1 MTQATQSGG
10 KFEYVKNE
18 EVTMKTLNNREQ
30 KDIYMQ
36 YLNDI
41 SRYPLL
47 TREQETILL
56 KKSAEGNKAALDM
69 LVNSNLRFVVNI
81 ANLYKGRGL
90 DIMELINEGNM
101 GLIEAARRFDRSLKI
116 KFISYAVW
124 WIRQNITRAL
134 SEKGRMIRISAEKE
148 LMLRRFNRHAKDVH
162 QVIGGSFAVNTQ
174 SLEGLS
180 KYKAND
186 IEKILMMGNTSA
198 SLDSPVGDDSDL
210 TLGDTISDTGNRA
223 DELAECN
230 NRADVFNKVMDK
242 NLSDQEKE
250 ILKLYYGFKMDSDLN
265 LKEIAPMVGL
275 SKERVR
281 QLKENA
287 LNKLREAN
295 VERLLNEA
303 A

>member
-1 MTQATQSGG
+1 
-10 KFEYVKNE
+10 
-18 EVTMKTLNNREQ
+18 MKTLNNRDQ

-47 TREQETILL
+47 TREQETVLL

-101 GLIEAARRFDRSLKI
+101 GLI
-116 KFISYAVW
+116 
-124 WIRQNITRAL
+124 RQNITRAL

-148 LMLRRFNRHAKDVH
+148 LMLRRFNRHAKDVQ
-162 QVIGGSFAVNTQ
+162 QVIGGTYTVNAQ

-186 IEKILMMGNTSA
+186 IEKILMMGNTTS
-198 SLDSPVGDDSDL
+198 SLDTPVNEDGDA
-210 TLGDTISDTGNRA
+210 TLGDTISDTQNRT
-223 DELAECN
+223 DELADNN
-230 NRADVFNKVMDK
+230 NRAEVFDKVMDK
-242 NLSDQEKE
+242 NLSSQEKE

-287 LNKLREAN
+287 LNKLRDAD
-295 VERLLNEA
+295 VERLLCEA

>member
-1 MTQATQSGG
+1 
-10 KFEYVKNE
+10 
-18 EVTMKTLNNREQ
+18 MKTLNNRDQ

-47 TREQETILL
+47 TREQEAVLL
-56 KKSAEGNKAALDM
+56 QKSAEGNKTALDM

-101 GLIEAARRFDRSLKI
+101 GLIEAARRFDRSQKI

-148 LMLRRFNRHAKDVH
+148 LMLRRFNRHAKDMH
-162 QVIGGSFAVNTQ
+162 QVIGGTFTVSTQ
-174 SLEGLS
+174 NLEGLS
-180 KYKAND
+180 KYKAD
-186 IEKILMMGNTSA
+186 EIEKILMMGSSA
-198 SLDSPVGDDSDL
+198 SSLDAPVNEDGDA
-210 TLGDTISDTGNRA
+210 TLGDTISDTQNRT
-223 DELAECN
+223 DEL
-230 NRADVFNKVMDK
+230 D
-242 NLSDQEKE
+242 
-250 ILKLYYGFKMDSDLN
+250 GFKMDSDLN

-287 LNKLREAN
+287 LNKLREAD
-295 VERLLNEA
+295 VERLLCEA

>member
-1 MTQATQSGG
+1 
-10 KFEYVKNE
+10 
-18 EVTMKTLNNREQ
+18 MKTLNNRDQ

-47 TREQETILL
+47 TREQETVLL
-56 KKSAEGNKAALDM
+56 QKSAEGNKAALDM

-148 LMLRRFNRHAKDVH
+148 LMLRRFNRHAKDVQ
-162 QVIGGSFAVNTQ
+162 QVIGGTYTVNAQ

-180 KYKAND
+180 KYKAD
-186 IEKILMMGNTSA
+186 EIEKILMMGNSTS
-198 SLDSPVGDDSDL
+198 SLDTPVNEDGDA
-210 TLGDTISDTGNRA
+210 TLGDTIFDSESRT
-223 DELAECN
+223 DELADNN
-230 NRADVFNKVMDK
+230 NRAEVFDKVMDK
-242 NLSDQEKE
+242 NLSNQEKE
-250 ILKLYYGFKMDSDLN
+250 IIKLYYGFKMDSDLN

-295 VERLLNEA
+295 VERLLCEA

>member
-1 MTQATQSGG
+1 
-10 KFEYVKNE
+10 
-18 EVTMKTLNNREQ
+18 MKTLNNRDQ

-47 TREQETILL
+47 TREQETVLL
-56 KKSAEGNKAALDM
+56 QKSAEGNKAALDM

-148 LMLRRFNRHAKDVH
+148 LMLRRFNRHAKDVQ
-162 QVIGGSFAVNTQ
+162 QVIGGTYTVNAQ

-186 IEKILMMGNTSA
+186 IEKILMMGNTTS
-198 SLDSPVGDDSDL
+198 SLDAPVNEDGDA
-210 TLGDTISDTGNRA
+210 TLGDTISDSQSRT
-223 DELAECN
+223 DELADSN
-230 NRADVFNKVMDK
+230 NRTEVFDKVMDK
-242 NLSDQEKE
+242 NLSSPEKE
-250 ILKLYYGFKMDSDLN
+250 IIKLYYGFKMDSDLN

-295 VERLLNEA
+295 VERLLCEA

>member
-1 MTQATQSGG
+1 
-10 KFEYVKNE
+10 
-18 EVTMKTLNNREQ
+18 
-30 KDIYMQ
+30 MQ
-36 YLNDI
+36 YLSDI

-47 TREQETILL
+47 TREQEKVLL
-56 KKSAEGNKAALDM
+56 EKSAEGNKSALDM

-101 GLIEAARRFDRSLKI
+101 GLIEAARRFDRSQKI

-148 LMLRRFNRHAKDVH
+148 LMLRRFNRHANDVH
-162 QVIGGSFAVNTQ
+162 QVIGGSFAINTQ
-174 SLEGLS
+174 KLEGLS
-180 KYKAND
+180 KYKAHE
-186 IEKILMMGNTSA
+186 IEKILMMGTTSS
-198 SLDSPVGDDSDL
+198 SLDAPVNEDGDV
-210 TLGDTISDTGNRA
+210 TLGDTLSDTQNHT
-223 DELAECN
+223 DDLANSN
-230 NRADVFNKVMDK
+230 NRDDVFDKVMSE
-242 NLSDQEKE
+242 NLSAQEKE
-250 ILKLYYGFKMDSDLN
+250 IIKLYYGFKMDSDLN

-287 LNKLREAN
+287 LNKLRGAD
-295 VERLLNEA
+295 VERLLREA

>member
-1 MTQATQSGG
+1 
-10 KFEYVKNE
+10 
-18 EVTMKTLNNREQ
+18 MKTLNNREQ

-56 KKSAEGNKAALDM
+56 QKSAEGNKAALDM

-124 WIRQNITRAL
+124 WIRQNITRAI

-148 LMLRRFNRHAKDVH
+148 LMLRRFNRHAKDVQ
-162 QVIGGSFAVNTQ
+162 QVIGGTFTINTQ

-180 KYKAND
+180 KYKASE
-186 IEKILMMGNTSA
+186 IEKILMMGNSTS
-198 SLDSPVGDDSDL
+198 SLDAPVNEDGDA
-210 TLGDTISDTGNRA
+210 TLGDTISDSQSRT
-223 DELAECN
+223 DELADNN
-230 NRADVFNKVMDK
+230 NRAEVFDKVLDK
-242 NLSDQEKE
+242 NLSNQEKE
-250 ILKLYYGFKMDSDLN
+250 IIKLYYGFKMDSDLN

-287 LNKLREAN
+287 LNKLRDAE
-295 VERLLNEA
+295 VERLLCEA

>member
-1 MTQATQSGG
+1 
-10 KFEYVKNE
+10 
-18 EVTMKTLNNREQ
+18 MKTLNNRDQ

-36 YLNDI
+36 YLSDI
-41 SRYPLL
+41 ARYPLL

-69 LVNSNLRFVVNI
+69 LVNANLRFVVNI

-101 GLIEAARRFDRSLKI
+101 GLIEAARRFDRSQNI

-148 LMLRRFNRHAKDVH
+148 LMLSRFNRHAKDVH
-162 QVIGGSFAVNTQ
+162 QVVGGTYTVNVNK
-174 SLEGLS
+174 LEGLS
-180 KYKAND
+180 KYKAD
-186 IEKILMMGNTSA
+186 EIEKILMMGSSA
-198 SLDSPVGDDSDL
+198 SSLDAPVNEDGDA
-210 TLGDTISDTGNRA
+210 TLGDTISDSQSRT
-223 DELAECN
+223 DELADNN
-230 NRADVFNKVMDK
+230 NRAEVFDKVMDK
-242 NLSDQEKE
+242 NLSSQEKE
-250 ILKLYYGFKMDSDLN
+250 IIKLYYGFKMDSDLN

-287 LNKLREAN
+287 LNKLREAD
-295 VERLLNEA
+295 VERLLCEA

>member
-1 MTQATQSGG
+1 
-10 KFEYVKNE
+10 
-18 EVTMKTLNNREQ
+18 MKTLNNREQ

-47 TREQETILL
+47 TREQETVLL
-56 KKSAEGNKAALDM
+56 QKSAEGNKAALDM

-124 WIRQNITRAL
+124 WIRQNITRAI

-148 LMLRRFNRHAKDVH
+148 LMLRRFNRHAKDVQ
-162 QVIGGSFAVNTQ
+162 QVIGGTFTINTQ

-180 KYKAND
+180 KYKASE
-186 IEKILMMGNTSA
+186 IEKILMMGNSTS
-198 SLDSPVGDDSDL
+198 SLDTPVNEDGDA
-210 TLGDTISDTGNRA
+210 TLGDTISDSQSRT
-223 DELAECN
+223 DELADSN
-230 NRADVFNKVMDK
+230 NRTEVFDKVMDK
-242 NLSDQEKE
+242 NLSSQEKE
-250 ILKLYYGFKMDSDLN
+250 IIKLYYGFKMDSDLN

-281 QLKENA
+281 QLKETA
-287 LNKLREAN
+287 LAKLRN
-295 VERLLNEA
+295 DQIERLLHEA

>member
-1 MTQATQSGG
+1 
-10 KFEYVKNE
+10 
-18 EVTMKTLNNREQ
+18 MKTLNNHDQ

-56 KKSAEGNKAALDM
+56 KKSAEGNKAAFDM
-69 LVNSNLRFVVNI
+69 LVNANLRFVVNI

-101 GLIEAARRFDRSLKI
+101 GLIEAARRFDRSQNI

-124 WIRQNITRAL
+124 SIRQNITRAI

-148 LMLRRFNRHAKDVH
+148 LMLRRFNRHAKDVQ
-162 QVIGGSFAVNTQ
+162 QVIGGTYTVNAQ

-180 KYKAND
+180 KYKANE
-186 IEKILMMGNTSA
+186 IEKILMMGSSAA
-198 SLDSPVGDDSDL
+198 SLDTPVNEDGDA
-210 TLGDTISDTGNRA
+210 TLGDTISDSQSRT
-223 DELAECN
+223 DELADNN
-230 NRADVFNKVMDK
+230 NRAEVFDKVMDK
-242 NLSDQEKE
+242 NLSSQEKE

-287 LNKLREAN
+287 LNKLRDAD
-295 VERLLNEA
+295 VERLLCEA

>member
-1 MTQATQSGG
+1 
-10 KFEYVKNE
+10 
-18 EVTMKTLNNREQ
+18 MKTLNNHDQ

-69 LVNSNLRFVVNI
+69 LVNANLRFVVNI

-101 GLIEAARRFDRSLKI
+101 GLIEAARRFDRSQNI

-148 LMLRRFNRHAKDVH
+148 LMLRRFNRHAKDVQ
-162 QVIGGSFAVNTQ
+162 QVIGGTYTVNAQ

-180 KYKAND
+180 KYKANE
-186 IEKILMMGNTSA
+186 IEKILMMGSSAA
-198 SLDSPVGDDSDL
+198 SLDTPVNEDGDA
-210 TLGDTISDTGNRA
+210 TLGDTISDSQSRT
-223 DELAECN
+223 DELADNN
-230 NRADVFNKVMDK
+230 NRAEVFDKVMDK
-242 NLSDQEKE
+242 NLSSQEKE

-287 LNKLREAN
+287 LNKLRDAD
-295 VERLLNEA
+295 VERLLCEA

>member
-1 MTQATQSGG
+1 
-10 KFEYVKNE
+10 
-18 EVTMKTLNNREQ
+18 MKTLNNHDQ

-69 LVNSNLRFVVNI
+69 LVNANLRFVVNI

-101 GLIEAARRFDRSLKI
+101 GLIEAARRFDRSQNI

-124 WIRQNITRAL
+124 WIRQITRAI

-148 LMLRRFNRHAKDVH
+148 LMLRRFNRHAKDVQ
-162 QVIGGSFAVNTQ
+162 QVIGGTYTVNAQ

-180 KYKAND
+180 KYKANE
-186 IEKILMMGNTSA
+186 IEKILMMGSSAA
-198 SLDSPVGDDSDL
+198 SLDTPVNEDGDA
-210 TLGDTISDTGNRA
+210 TLGDTISDSQSRT
-223 DELAECN
+223 DELADNN
-230 NRADVFNKVMDK
+230 NRAEVFDKVMDK
-242 NLSDQEKE
+242 NLSSQEKE

-287 LNKLREAN
+287 LNKLRD
-295 VERLLNEA
+295 VERLLCEA

>member
-1 MTQATQSGG
+1 
-10 KFEYVKNE
+10 
-18 EVTMKTLNNREQ
+18 MKTLNNRDQ

-36 YLNDI
+36 YLSDI
-41 SRYPLL
+41 ARYPLL

-69 LVNSNLRFVVNI
+69 LVNANLRFVVNI

-101 GLIEAARRFDRSLKI
+101 GLIEAARRFDRSQNI

-148 LMLRRFNRHAKDVH
+148 LMLSRFNRHAKDMH
-162 QVIGGSFAVNTQ
+162 QVVGGTYTVNVHK
-174 SLEGLS
+174 LEGLS
-180 KYKAND
+180 KYKANE
-186 IEKILMMGNTSA
+186 IERILMMGNSA
-198 SLDSPVGDDSDL
+198 SSLDTPVGEEGDA
-210 TLGDTISDTGNRA
+210 TLGDTISDVQNQT
-223 DELAECN
+223 DELAHKH
-230 NRADVFNKVMDK
+230 NRADVFNKVMDD

>member
-1 MTQATQSGG
+1 
-10 KFEYVKNE
+10 
-18 EVTMKTLNNREQ
+18 MKTLNNRDQ

-47 TREQETILL
+47 TREQETVLL
-56 KKSAEGNKAALDM
+56 QKSAEGNKAALDM

-148 LMLRRFNRHAKDVH
+148 LMLRRFNRHAKDVQ
-162 QVIGGSFAVNTQ
+162 QVIGGTYTVNAQ

-186 IEKILMMGNTSA
+186 IEKILMMGNTTS
-198 SLDSPVGDDSDL
+198 SLDAPVNEDGDA
-210 TLGDTISDTGNRA
+210 TLGDTISDSQSRT
-223 DELAECN
+223 DELADSN
-230 NRADVFNKVMDK
+230 NRGKRNHQALLRFQDGFRPELERNRSDGGSFQGTRAPAQGKRLEQAPRSQRRTPPLRSCITRIFAPNKFHT
-242 NLSDQEKE
+242 LSFRK
-250 ILKLYYGFKMDSDLN
+250 KTGYS
-265 LKEIAPMVGL
+265 
-275 SKERVR
+275 
-281 QLKENA
+281 
-287 LNKLREAN
+287 
-295 VERLLNEA
+295 
-303 A
+303 

>member
-1 MTQATQSGG
+1 
-10 KFEYVKNE
+10 
-18 EVTMKTLNNREQ
+18 MKTLNNREQ

-41 SRYPLL
+41 ARYPLL
-47 TREQETILL
+47 TREQEKVLL
-56 KKSAEGNKAALDM
+56 EKSAQGSKTALDM

-124 WIRQNITRAL
+124 WIRQNITRKKKK
-134 SEKGRMIRISAEKE
+134 KGRMIRISAEKE
-148 LMLRRFNRHAKDVH
+148 LMLRRFNRHAKDVQ
-162 QVIGGSFAVNTQ
+162 QVIGGTYTVNAQ

-186 IEKILMMGNTSA
+186 IEKILMMGNTTS
-198 SLDSPVGDDSDL
+198 SLDAPVNEDGDA
-210 TLGDTISDTGNRA
+210 TLGDTISDSQSRT
-223 DELAECN
+223 DELADSN
-230 NRADVFNKVMDK
+230 NRTEVFDKVMDK
-242 NLSDQEKE
+242 NLSSQEKE
-250 ILKLYYGFKMDSDLN
+250 IIKLYYGFKMDSDLN

-295 VERLLNEA
+295 VERLLCEA

>member
-1 MTQATQSGG
+1 
-10 KFEYVKNE
+10 
-18 EVTMKTLNNREQ
+18 MKTLNNHDQ

-69 LVNSNLRFVVNI
+69 LVNANLRFVVNI

-101 GLIEAARRFDRSLKI
+101 GLIEAARRFDRSQNI

-124 WIRQNITRAL
+124 WIRQNITRAI

-148 LMLRRFNRHAKDVH
+148 LMLRRFNRHAKDVQ
-162 QVIGGSFAVNTQ
+162 QVIGGTYTVNAQ

-180 KYKAND
+180 KYKANE
-186 IEKILMMGNTSA
+186 IEKILMMGSSAA
-198 SLDSPVGDDSDL
+198 SLDTPVNEDGDA
-210 TLGDTISDTGNRA
+210 TLGDTISDSQSRT
-223 DELAECN
+223 DELADNN
-230 NRADVFNKVMDK
+230 NRAEVFDKVMDK
-242 NLSDQEKE
+242 NLSSQEKE

-275 SKERVR
+275 SEERVR
-281 QLKENA
+281 QVKENA
-287 LNKLREAN
+287 LNKLRDAD
-295 VERLLNEA
+295 VERLLCEA

>member
-1 MTQATQSGG
+1 
-10 KFEYVKNE
+10 
-18 EVTMKTLNNREQ
+18 MKTLNNREQ

-56 KKSAEGNKAALDM
+56 QKSAEGNKADLDM
-69 LVNSNLRFVVNI
+69 LVNSNLRFFVNI

-148 LMLRRFNRHAKDVH
+148 LMLRRFNRHAKDVQ
-162 QVIGGSFAVNTQ
+162 QVIGGTFTINTE

-180 KYKAND
+180 KYKANE
-186 IEKILMMGNTSA
+186 IEKILMMGNSTS
-198 SLDSPVGDDSDL
+198 SLDAPVNEDGDA
-210 TLGDTISDTGNRA
+210 TLGDTIFDTENRT
-223 DELAECN
+223 DELADNN
-230 NRADVFNKVMDK
+230 NRTEVFNKVMDK
-242 NLSDQEKE
+242 NLSNQEKE
-250 ILKLYYGFKMDSDLN
+250 IIKLYYGFKMDSDLN

-281 QLKENA
+281 QLTENA
-287 LNKLREAN
+287 LNKLRDAE
-295 VERLLNEA
+295 VERLLCEA

>member
-1 MTQATQSGG
+1 
-10 KFEYVKNE
+10 
-18 EVTMKTLNNREQ
+18 MKTLNNHDQ

-69 LVNSNLRFVVNI
+69 LVNANLRFVVNI

-101 GLIEAARRFDRSLKI
+101 GLIEAARRFDRSQNI

-124 WIRQNITRAL
+124 WIRQNITRAI

-148 LMLRRFNRHAKDVH
+148 LMLRRFNRHAKDVQ
-162 QVIGGSFAVNTQ
+162 QVIGGTYTVNAQ

-180 KYKAND
+180 KYKANE
-186 IEKILMMGNTSA
+186 IEKILMMGSSAA
-198 SLDSPVGDDSDL
+198 SLDTPVNEDGDA
-210 TLGDTISDTGNRA
+210 TLGDTISDSQSRT
-223 DELAECN
+223 DELADNN
-230 NRADVFNKVMDK
+230 NRAEVFDKVMDK
-242 NLSDQEKE
+242 NLSSQEKE

-287 LNKLREAN
+287 LNKLRDAD
-295 VERLLNEA
+295 VERLLSEA

>member
-1 MTQATQSGG
+1 
-10 KFEYVKNE
+10 
-18 EVTMKTLNNREQ
+18 MKTLNNHDQ

-69 LVNSNLRFVVNI
+69 LVNANLRFVVNI

-101 GLIEAARRFDRSLKI
+101 GLIEATRRFDRSLKI

-124 WIRQNITRAL
+124 WIRQNITRAI

-148 LMLRRFNRHAKDVH
+148 LMLRRFNRHAKDVQ
-162 QVIGGSFAVNTQ
+162 QVIGGTYTVNAQ

-180 KYKAND
+180 KYKANE
-186 IEKILMMGNTSA
+186 IEKILMMGSSAA
-198 SLDSPVGDDSDL
+198 SLDTPVNEDGDA
-210 TLGDTISDTGNRA
+210 TLGDTISDSQSRT
-223 DELAECN
+223 DELADNN
-230 NRADVFNKVMDK
+230 NRAEVFDKVMDK
-242 NLSDQEKE
+242 NLSSQEKE

-287 LNKLREAN
+287 LNKLRDAD
-295 VERLLNEA
+295 VERLLCEA

>member
-1 MTQATQSGG
+1 
-10 KFEYVKNE
+10 
-18 EVTMKTLNNREQ
+18 MKTLNNRDQ

-36 YLNDI
+36 YLTDI

-47 TREQETILL
+47 TREQEKVLL
-56 KKSAEGNKAALDM
+56 EKSAQGNKSALDM

-101 GLIEAARRFDRSLKI
+101 GLIEAARRFDRSQNI

-148 LMLRRFNRHAKDVH
+148 LMLSRFNRHAKDVH
-162 QVIGGSFAVNTQ
+162 QVVGGTYTVNVNK
-174 SLEGLS
+174 LEGLS
-180 KYKAND
+180 KYKANE
-186 IEKILMMGNTSA
+186 IERILMMGNSA
-198 SLDSPVGDDSDL
+198 SSLDTPVGEDGDA
-210 TLGDTISDTGNRA
+210 TLGDTISDVQNQT
-223 DELAECN
+223 DELAHKH
-230 NRADVFNKVMDK
+230 NRADVFNKVMND

>member
-1 MTQATQSGG
+1 
-10 KFEYVKNE
+10 
-18 EVTMKTLNNREQ
+18 
-30 KDIYMQ
+30 MQ

-69 LVNSNLRFVVNI
+69 LVNANLRFVVNI

-101 GLIEAARRFDRSLKI
+101 GLIEAARRFDRTQNI

-124 WIRQNITRAL
+124 WIRQNITRAI

-148 LMLRRFNRHAKDVH
+148 LMLRRFNRHAKDVQ
-162 QVIGGSFAVNTQ
+162 QVIGGTYTVNAQ

-180 KYKAND
+180 KYKANE
-186 IEKILMMGNTSA
+186 IEKILMMGSSAA
-198 SLDSPVGDDSDL
+198 SLDTPVNEDGDA
-210 TLGDTISDTGNRA
+210 TLGDTISDSQSRT
-223 DELAECN
+223 DELADNN
-230 NRADVFNKVMDK
+230 NRAEVFDKVMDK
-242 NLSDQEKE
+242 NLSSQEKE

-287 LNKLREAN
+287 LNKLRDAD
-295 VERLLNEA
+295 VERLLCEA

>member
-1 MTQATQSGG
+1 
-10 KFEYVKNE
+10 
-18 EVTMKTLNNREQ
+18 MKTLNNREQ

-56 KKSAEGNKAALDM
+56 QKSAEGNKAALDM
-69 LVNSNLRFVVNI
+69 LVNANLRFVVNI

-124 WIRQNITRAL
+124 WIRQNITRAI

-148 LMLRRFNRHAKDVH
+148 LMLRRFNRHAKDVQ
-162 QVIGGSFAVNTQ
+162 QVIGGTFTINTQ

-180 KYKAND
+180 KYKASE
-186 IEKILMMGNTSA
+186 IEKILMMGNSTS
-198 SLDSPVGDDSDL
+198 SLDAPVNEDGDA
-210 TLGDTISDTGNRA
+210 TLGDTISDSQSRT
-223 DELAECN
+223 DELADNN
-230 NRADVFNKVMDK
+230 NRAEVFDKVLDK
-242 NLSDQEKE
+242 NLSNQEKE
-250 ILKLYYGFKMDSDLN
+250 IIKLYYGFKMDSDLN

-287 LNKLREAN
+287 LNKLRDAE
-295 VERLLNEA
+295 VERLLCEA

>member
-1 MTQATQSGG
+1 
-10 KFEYVKNE
+10 
-18 EVTMKTLNNREQ
+18 MKTLNNRDQ

-47 TREQETILL
+47 TREQETVLL
-56 KKSAEGNKAALDM
+56 QKSAEGDKAALDM

-148 LMLRRFNRHAKDVH
+148 LMLRRFNRHAKDVQ
-162 QVIGGSFAVNTQ
+162 QVIGGTYTVNAQ
-174 SLEGLS
+174 SVVGLS

-186 IEKILMMGNTSA
+186 IEKILMMGNTTS
-198 SLDSPVGDDSDL
+198 SLDAPVNEDGDA
-210 TLGDTISDTGNRA
+210 TLGDTISDSQSRT
-223 DELAECN
+223 DELADSN
-230 NRADVFNKVMDK
+230 NRTEVFDKVMDK
-242 NLSDQEKE
+242 NLSSQEKE
-250 ILKLYYGFKMDSDLN
+250 IIKLYYGFKMDSDLN

-295 VERLLNEA
+295 V
-303 A
+303 

>member
-1 MTQATQSGG
+1 
-10 KFEYVKNE
+10 
-18 EVTMKTLNNREQ
+18 MKALNNRDQ

-69 LVNSNLRFVVNI
+69 LVNANLRFVVNI

-101 GLIEAARRFDRSLKI
+101 GLIEAARRFDRSQNI

-148 LMLRRFNRHAKDVH
+148 LMLSRFNRHAKEMH
-162 QVIGGSFAVNTQ
+162 QVIGGSFAINTQ
-174 SLEGLS
+174 KLEGLS
-180 KYKAND
+180 KYKASE
-186 IEKILMMGNTSA
+186 IEKILMMGSSA
-198 SLDSPVGDDSDL
+198 SSLDTPVGDDSEL
-210 TLGDTISDTGNRA
+210 TLGDTISDTENRT
-223 DELAECN
+223 DELAENN
-230 NRADVFNKVMDK
+230 NRTTVFNKIMDK
-242 NLSDQEKE
+242 NLSNQEKE

-287 LNKLREAN
+287 LNKLRDAE
-295 VERLLNEA
+295 VERLLSEA

>member
-1 MTQATQSGG
+1 
-10 KFEYVKNE
+10 
-18 EVTMKTLNNREQ
+18 MKTLNNRDQ

-47 TREQETILL
+47 TREQETVLL
-56 KKSAEGNKAALDM
+56 QKSAEGNKAALDM

-148 LMLRRFNRHAKDVH
+148 LMLRRFNRHAKDVQ
-162 QVIGGSFAVNTQ
+162 QVIGGTYTVNAQ

-186 IEKILMMGNTSA
+186 IEKILMMGNTTS
-198 SLDSPVGDDSDL
+198 SLDAPVNEDGDA
-210 TLGDTISDTGNRA
+210 TLGDTISDSQSRT
-223 DELAECN
+223 DELADSN
-230 NRADVFNKVMDK
+230 NRTEVFDKVMDK
-242 NLSDQEKE
+242 NLSSQEKE
-250 ILKLYYGFKMDSDLN
+250 IIKLYYGFKMDSDLN

-295 VERLLNEA
+295 VERLLSEA

>member
-1 MTQATQSGG
+1 
-10 KFEYVKNE
+10 
-18 EVTMKTLNNREQ
+18 MKTLNNRDQ

-47 TREQETILL
+47 TREQETVLL
-56 KKSAEGNKAALDM
+56 QKSAEGNKTALDM

-148 LMLRRFNRHAKDVH
+148 LMLRRFNRHAKDVQ
-162 QVIGGSFAVNTQ
+162 QVIGGTYTVNAQ

-180 KYKAND
+180 KYKAD
-186 IEKILMMGNTSA
+186 EIEKILMMGNSTS
-198 SLDSPVGDDSDL
+198 SLDTPVNEDGDA
-210 TLGDTISDTGNRA
+210 TLGDTIFDSESRT
-223 DELAECN
+223 DELADNN
-230 NRADVFNKVMDK
+230 NRAEVFDKVLNK
-242 NLSDQEKE
+242 NLSSQEKE
-250 ILKLYYGFKMDSDLN
+250 IIKLYYGFKMDSDLN

-295 VERLLNEA
+295 VERLLCEA

>member
-1 MTQATQSGG
+1 
-10 KFEYVKNE
+10 
-18 EVTMKTLNNREQ
+18 MKTLNNRDQ

-47 TREQETILL
+47 TREQETVLL
-56 KKSAEGNKAALDM
+56 QKSAEGNKAALDM

-81 ANLYKGRGL
+81 ANRYKGRGL
-90 DIMELINEGNM
+90 DIMERINEGNM

-148 LMLRRFNRHAKDVH
+148 LMLRRFNRHAKDVQ
-162 QVIGGSFAVNTQ
+162 QVIGGTYTVNAQ

-186 IEKILMMGNTSA
+186 IEKILMMGNTTS
-198 SLDSPVGDDSDL
+198 SLDAPVNEDGDA
-210 TLGDTISDTGNRA
+210 TLGDTISDSQSRT
-223 DELAECN
+223 DELADSN
-230 NRADVFNKVMDK
+230 NRTEVFDKVMDK
-242 NLSDQEKE
+242 NLSSQEKE
-250 ILKLYYGFKMDSDLN
+250 IIKLYYGFKMDSDLN

-287 LNKLREAN
+287 LNKLRDAE

>member
-1 MTQATQSGG
+1 
-10 KFEYVKNE
+10 
-18 EVTMKTLNNREQ
+18 MKTLNNHDQ

-69 LVNSNLRFVVNI
+69 LVNANLRFVVNI

-101 GLIEAARRFDRSLKI
+101 GLIEAARRFDRSQNI

-124 WIRQNITRAL
+124 WIRQNITRAI

-148 LMLRRFNRHAKDVH
+148 LMLRRFNRHAKDVQ
-162 QVIGGSFAVNTQ
+162 QVIGGTYTVNAQ

-180 KYKAND
+180 KYKANE
-186 IEKILMMGNTSA
+186 IEKILMMGSSAA
-198 SLDSPVGDDSDL
+198 SLDTPVNEDGDA
-210 TLGDTISDTGNRA
+210 TLGDTISDSQSRT
-223 DELAECN
+223 DELADNN
-230 NRADVFNKVMDK
+230 NRAEVFDKVLDK
-242 NLSDQEKE
+242 NLSSQEKE
-250 ILKLYYGFKMDSDLN
+250 IIKLYYGFKMDSDLN

-287 LNKLREAN
+287 LNKLRDAD
-295 VERLLNEA
+295 VERLLCEA

>member
-1 MTQATQSGG
+1 
-10 KFEYVKNE
+10 
-18 EVTMKTLNNREQ
+18 MKTLNNHDQ

-69 LVNSNLRFVVNI
+69 LVNANLCFVVNI

-101 GLIEAARRFDRSLKI
+101 GLIEAARRFDRSQNI

-124 WIRQNITRAL
+124 WIRQNITRAI

-148 LMLRRFNRHAKDVH
+148 LMLRRFNRHAKDVQ
-162 QVIGGSFAVNTQ
+162 QVIGGTYTVNAQ

-180 KYKAND
+180 KYKANE
-186 IEKILMMGNTSA
+186 IEKILMMGSSAA
-198 SLDSPVGDDSDL
+198 SLDTPVNEDGDA
-210 TLGDTISDTGNRA
+210 TLGDTISDSQSRT
-223 DELAECN
+223 DELADNN
-230 NRADVFNKVMDK
+230 NRAEVFDKVMDK
-242 NLSDQEKE
+242 NLSSQEKE

-287 LNKLREAN
+287 LNKLRDAD
-295 VERLLNEA
+295 VERLLCEA